1 MHRADSRFRTI
12 GESAVQPMD
21 MQTQFSRYI
30 GACAKDTA
38 RYDDRVTGRERIID
52 VSGVKRR
59 LGQHSINP
67 VGLGC
72 MSLSWGYGAIPAEA
86 DALAL
91 LNRALD
97 LGYDHLD
104 TANIYGLGHNETLV
118 GKALKERRREYT
130 LATKTGIV
138 IEGANRGIDCSPEAI
153 RRNIDAS
160 LQRLQTDHV
169 DLYYMHRFDPKV
181 PVADMAGAMGELI
194 AAGKIGGYGVSEWSA
209 THIREAHGVT
219 PMMAVQTEYSLWS
232 RNAEI
237 AVLDT
242 CRELGITFVAFSP
255 VGRGA
260 LANGVRDVAALSDHD
275 LRRTM
280 PRFNADNWPR
290 NLALLDAFNAIA
302 ARERVTPAQ
311 LSLAWVLAQGEH
323 IVAIPGTA
331 NPDHLAENIARAEW
345 TMPPALAAEL
355 DALINRRTVAGP
367 RYGPTMQATID
378 TEDFPTP

>member
-1 MHRADSRFRTI
+1 M
-12 GESAVQPMD
+12 
-21 MQTQFSRYI
+21 
-30 GACAKDTA
+30 
-38 RYDDRVTGRERIID
+38 
-52 VSGVKRR
+52 VK
-59 LGQHSINP
+59 P
-67 VGLGC
+67 TGLGC
-72 MSLSWGYGAIPAEA
+72 MSLSWGYGAIPEEA
-86 DALAL
+86 DAVAL

-104 TANIYGLGHNETLV
+104 TANIYGLGHNETLI
-118 GKALKERRREYT
+118 GKALKNRRGEYV

-138 IEGANRGIDCSPEAI
+138 IEGTNRGIDCSPEAI

-160 LQRLQTDHV
+160 LERLQTDHV

-209 THIREAHGVT
+209 THIREAHAVT
-219 PMMAVQTEYSLWS
+219 PMIAVQTEYSLWS

-242 CRELGITFVAFSP
+242 CRELGIPFVAFSP
-255 VGRGA
+255 VARGV
-260 LANGVRDVAALSDHD
+260 LANGVRDVSALAERD

-280 PRFNADNWPR
+280 PRFMGENWPR
-290 NLALLDAFNAIA
+290 NLGLVDAFNAIA
-302 ARERVTPAQ
+302 AREGATPAQ

-331 NPDHLAENIARAEW
+331 SPAHLAENIARTDWAL
-345 TMPPALAAEL
+345 PPALAAEL
-355 DALINRRTVAGP
+355 DTLINRHTVAGP
-367 RYGPTMQATID
+367 RYGAVMQATID
-378 TEDFPTP
+378 TEEFAA

>member
-1 MHRADSRFRTI
+1 MMR
-12 GESAVQPMD
+12 Q
-21 MQTQFSRYI
+21 
-30 GACAKDTA
+30 
-38 RYDDRVTGRERIID
+38 
-52 VSGVKRR
+52 
-59 LGQHSINP
+59 LGQRAVKP
-67 VGLGC
+67 VGFGC
-72 MSLSWGYGAIPAEA
+72 MSLSWGYGAMPEEA

-104 TANIYGLGHNETLV
+104 TANIYGLGHNETLI
-118 GKALKERRREYT
+118 GKALKERRGEYS

-160 LQRLQTDHV
+160 LQRLQTDQV

-181 PVADMAGAMGELI
+181 PVAEMAGAMGDLI

-209 THIREAHGVT
+209 AHIREAHRVT

-232 RNAEI
+232 RNPEI

-242 CRELGITFVAFSP
+242 CRELGIAFVAFSP
-255 VGRGA
+255 VARGV
-260 LANGVRDVAALSDHD
+260 LANGVRDVSALHERD

-280 PRFNADNWPR
+280 PRFNDANWPR
-290 NLALLDAFNAIA
+290 NLALVDAFNAIA
-302 ARERVTPAQ
+302 AREDVTPAQ

-331 NPDHLAENIARAEW
+331 NSGHLAENIAQADW
-345 TMPPALAAEL
+345 ALSSALAAEL
-355 DALINRRTVAGP
+355 DGLINRHTVAGP
-367 RYGPTMQATID
+367 RYGGAMQATID
-378 TEDFPTP
+378 TEEFPSTPHPEDHTP